1 MNNNCKKNLVNKRI
15 RGQIWS
21 PIVLEVIIALYLLPV
36 TVIDQLDSMKKESSN
51 ARDAIRWLEAEFRKG
66 NMWVFWVWGVRAPAG
81 NMSNGVI
88 SSAYSVYISLYLDMP
103 NSGTFHMVSMAFH
116 WLKHDNSITFCS
128 ILHCVAAISIVG
140 CAKELSLTAEWVSN

>member
-1 MNNNCKKNLVNKRI
+1 MTWNINLFIFTSAHWCFYSLGLYLDSNYEKMNSNCKKNLVNKRI
-15 RGQIWS
+15 RCQIWS
-21 PIVLEVIIALYLLPV
+21 PIVLEVIIAIYLLPV

-88 SSAYSVYISLYLDMP
+88 SSAYSVYISVL
-103 NSGTFHMVSMAFH
+103 G
-116 WLKHDNSITFCS
+116 
-128 ILHCVAAISIVG
+128 CVQF
-140 CAKELSLTAEWVSN
+140 